1 MGGGTTKVGDPSF
14 RSEERPILSDKE
26 IKDNMASLK
35 SVFRNYLSYENSE
48 NAALMINNA
57 NWLEKI
63 NYLDFL
69 RTIGK
74 YFSKPHASLSP

>member
-1 MGGGTTKVGDPSF
+1 
-14 RSEERPILSDKE
+14 
-26 IKDNMASLK
+26 MASLK

-74 YFSKPHASLSP
+74 YFSVNRMLSFEVRKIQDRCQQSYRS